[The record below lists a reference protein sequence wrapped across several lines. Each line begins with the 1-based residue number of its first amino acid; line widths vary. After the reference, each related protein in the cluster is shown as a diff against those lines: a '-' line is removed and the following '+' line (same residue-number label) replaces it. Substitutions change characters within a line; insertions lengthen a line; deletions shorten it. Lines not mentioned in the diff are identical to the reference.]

1 MVLIGLTWLVL
12 SLNNLAESTK
22 QVFPEPTVGGLVVN
36 GEGKVL
42 LVTSHK
48 WFDRFTIPGGHIEL
62 GETMEDA
69 VKREVREEVGLEVR
83 VMRLLLTQE
92 VIFTPEFWKR
102 KHFIFFD
109 FLCQSRTDRV
119 KLDHREIQGHSWVRP
134 REALKMKLESFTRR
148 VLEKYLEAT

>member
-1 MVLIGLTWLVL
+1 MDL
-12 SLNNLAESTK
+12 SLNNSAESTR

-36 GEGKVL
+36 REGKVL

-69 VKREVREEVGLEVR
+69 VKREVREDVGLEVR
-83 VMRLLLTQE
+83 VTRLLLTQE
-92 VIFTPEFWKR
+92 AIFTPEFWKR

-109 FLCQSRTDRV
+109 FLCQSRIERL
-119 KLDHREIQGHSWVRP
+119 KIDHREIQGHSWVRP
-134 REALKMKLESFTRR
+134 REALKMKLESFTRK
-148 VLEKYLEAT
+148 VLEKYLETT